1 MNMIKY
7 IRKLVANETPKA
19 RATAIITLLK
29 AYDIKVSYN
38 DKLKSGGR
46 SLKIYNRGAK
56 KAKINKVKK
65 LLANKKNIVIKNWTH
80 PQYNTFGVIRIHV
93 K

>member
-38 DKLKSGGR
+38 DKMKSGAR
-46 SLKIYNRGAK
+46 SLKIYNSGSK
-56 KAKINKVKK
+56 KKQAERIKTVKK
-65 LLANKKNIVIKNWTH
+65 VLAKRDVTIKHWT
-80 PQYNTFGVIRIHV
+80 PRISQNRITAR
-93 K
+93 